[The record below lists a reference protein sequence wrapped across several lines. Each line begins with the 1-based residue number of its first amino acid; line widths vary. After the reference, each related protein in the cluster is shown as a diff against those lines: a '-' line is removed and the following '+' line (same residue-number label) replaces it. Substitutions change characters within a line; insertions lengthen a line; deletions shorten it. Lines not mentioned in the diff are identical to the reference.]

1 MIGKFKFT
9 KFITISLIVLLM
21 TIFIIL
27 LVVTKKERSLESFCR
42 AYDNQA
48 IADRRR
54 SASNDELA
62 AYFNDLNEHAPEGI
76 AADTQKLADGYK
88 TIQEDPESKA
98 AVEFSLNNQVFNV
111 NRYFRENCK

>member
-62 AYFNDLNEHAPEGI
+62 AYFNDLNQHAPESI
-76 AADTQKLADGYK
+76 SADTQKLADGYRRIK
-88 TIQEDPESKA
+88 QDPEDQLSI
-98 AVEFSLNNQVFNV
+98 EFSVRDAANNVGT
-111 NRYFRENCK
+111 YTKENCR